1 MNKPNQT
8 QTWIWF
14 LVMLAATAWY
24 AWPQLFFSLFVV
36 YDAIVTYSPATLDL
50 IRPLLDYL
58 NQLRENSLWWN
69 KY

>member
-1 MNKPNQT
+1 
-8 QTWIWF
+8 
-14 LVMLAATAWY
+14 MLAATAWY